1 MVNKILDRMSK
12 IIIQSIPFFILL
24 GFLSLFNERNYFLF
38 QLKETLRNYIIPVII
53 CYNSGKEF
61 HEKYGG
67 IVSVIIISSF
77 LINGSLQSFIEPI
90 IIGFSFGYFTKK
102 YFQLTEKIKLPGF
115 EMLINNLSLGLL
127 SLVFSYF
134 VYKGIPYYKLFQDS
148 IQLGLKDLVF
158 NNRFIPFL
166 SILIEPGKIFF
177 MNNFINHGLLTPLG
191 YSEVKEAGKSIFFLL
206 ETNPGPG
213 LGILIYYYIV
223 NKKEKNINKIKEVR
237 TNFYIHF
244 IGGIHE
250 VYFPYVLKN
259 IKLIFALIAG
269 AFVGNFIF
277 LNFNLGLVG
286 LASPGSIILLM
297 LLAPLESKLLVLF
310 GVISSSIVT
319 FGLAYIFDN
328 KKDGENIMEE
338 KQQEDLYF
346 SPKEKL
352 RICVACDAGMGSSAM
367 GATLF
372 RKKLEKEKIKNIEVF
387 NSSIDNV
394 PENVNVIVVHSQ
406 LFERLKVD
414 KEGKNIY
421 IIEDFM
427 DGAFYDNLVKKI
439 KEKFEEK
446 EAVEEISLSSENKE
460 LKILEK
466 ENIKVGLKR
475 VEKNLALKEA
485 TDLLIER
492 GYVEKEYFESM
503 LEREKIS
510 STYLDYG
517 IAIPHCTKEGRKF
530 IRNCGVAVLQYPY
543 GIDYGNRKKVYLLIA
558 IASLEDRHMEILN
571 KLAEIFDDEKTAEE
585 LSTTSTID
593 SIYNCLLSL
602 EDKNA

>member
-24 GFLSLFNERNYFLF
+24 GFLNLFNERNYFLF

-543 GIDYGNRKKVYLLIA
+543 GIDYGNGKKVYLLIA

-585 LSTTSTID
+585 LSTTSSID